1 MVLLIRKASEEDWQ
15 IIQDICTETWLS
27 TYQEIYSSQYIRRVF
42 EIFYSQERLVKDLTE
57 LSPEWNGYWL
67 AEVDGQALGCI
78 GGGMGEDGRAN
89 IYVLYVLPRAQRL
102 GVGHALVRT
111 LTDYQKSEHQ
121 AVEQAVTVTEGN
133 TLGISFYEKE
143 GFGFENATK
152 NWIDSSQARDLHYF
166 RNI

>member
-1 MVLLIRKASEEDWQ
+1 MEWLLAGRSRW
-15 IIQDICTETWLS
+15 
-27 TYQEIYSSQYIRRVF
+27 SSSRMHWRR
-42 EIFYSQERLVKDLTE
+42 Y
-57 LSPEWNGYWL
+57 
-67 AEVDGQALGCI
+67 
-78 GGGMGEDGRAN
+78 GEDGRAN

-133 TLGISFYEKE
+133 TRYFFLRKE
-143 GFGFENATK
+143 GFGFENATE

>member
-1 MVLLIRKASEEDWQ
+1 
-15 IIQDICTETWLS
+15 
-27 TYQEIYSSQYIRRVF
+27 
-42 EIFYSQERLVKDLTE
+42 
-57 LSPEWNGYWL
+57 
-67 AEVDGQALGCI
+67 
-78 GGGMGEDGRAN
+78 MGEDGRAN

-111 LTDYQKSEHQ
+111 LTDHQKSEHQ

-143 GFGFENATK
+143 GFGFENATE